1 MAKFGDPSKASYDP
15 FNAISNSLS
24 ALQEQPEQVVEPKTS
39 TPQKTAQPEH
49 QAPSPVAEPQS
60 HPHSENSRGGGGI
73 GVNRNKAK
81 TGKVSAASALTTTK
95 RFKTTREEAMRIE
108 QAALRLAERLGVYVD
123 ASKITRA
130 LWEFYLRH
138 EDDILRNVPADKQLV
153 RPSNNDAVGM
163 AEFDEQL
170 ADLVDD
176 GLLVASM
183 RPRNRR

>member
-1 MAKFGDPSKASYDP
+1 MAKFGDPEKGGYDP
-15 FNAISNSLS
+15 FNAISSSLS
-24 ALQEQPEQVVEPKTS
+24 ALQDPPPHVEPKPAPPPAVVHEEKHEPPPAAAPEP
-39 TPQKTAQPEH
+39 TPQRM
-49 QAPSPVAEPQS
+49 S
-60 HPHSENSRGGGGI
+60 GGGEARQSAHR
-73 GVNRNKAK
+73 NRPH

-95 RFKTTREEAMRIE
+95 RFKTTREEAMRLE
-108 QAALRLAERLGVYVD
+108 QASLRLAERLGVYVD
-123 ASKITRA
+123 VSKITRA